1 VYDSLVRCIQRTL
14 LSAILTSR
22 CDHFLLLLALLLIT
36 ITTTALLL
44 LPLLLLLLQ
53 VSCLLSY
60 HGLGEYAD
68 ALEEAGIDGA
78 MLSDPALH
86 EQDLHAMGITAA
98 ADRRTLFTLLQ
109 RIAREQGGAVPSSH
123 LQDPNACTDNPAEA
137 AATGVSS
144 AYSAAAAFVRSSS
157 SGVSAAS
164 ISAAAAAG
172 GGDADAAP
180 LKRAH
185 SLVRSNSSSS
195 DNYDLLEE
203 VHTRCSSHN
212 GTAVLLL
219 LYEL

>member
-1 VYDSLVRCIQRTL
+1 
-14 LSAILTSR
+14 
-22 CDHFLLLLALLLIT
+22 
-36 ITTTALLL
+36 
-44 LPLLLLLLQ
+44 

-98 ADRRTLFTLLQ
+98 ADRRTLFALLQ
-109 RIAREQGGAVPSSH
+109 RIAQEQGGTVPSSH
-123 LQDPNACTDNPAEA
+123 LQDPNACTDDPEEA

-144 AYSAAAAFVRSSS
+144 VYSAAAAFVRSRS
-157 SGVSAAS
+157 SGVNADSVS
-164 ISAAAAAG
+164 GAAAAS
-172 GGDADAAP
+172 GGDADAIP

-203 VHTRCSSHN
+203 VRTHHSLHTTVAALPYMQKLCKSSRTALVQCVVVATLQH
-212 GTAVLLL
+212 TAVVSSIQLLL
-219 LYEL
+219 

>member
-1 VYDSLVRCIQRTL
+1 LR
-14 LSAILTSR
+14 
-22 CDHFLLLLALLLIT
+22 
-36 ITTTALLL
+36 

-123 LQDPNACTDNPAEA
+123 LQDPNACTDPAEA
-137 AATGVSS
+137 AATGFSS

-164 ISAAAAAG
+164 IAATAS
-172 GGDADAAP
+172 GDADAAP

-203 VHTRCSSHN
+203 VHTRSSSHTS
-212 GTAVLLL
+212 TAVLLL
-219 LYEL
+219 FALQLCAATVRCNCT